1 MSQALSYGLPG
12 VPYGCTFALVA
23 IGLVLSYRST
33 GVFNFAFGAQAYV
46 AALIYAVLCAHGTG
60 RAIAGVIAIVVVS
73 PVIGL
78 LIDRFIFA
86 KISAS
91 NVAAKTIAAIGLM
104 VGLPALMTII
114 FGPTS
119 YASPP
124 SLLFNVNTVVFHID
138 GTPINGVQLSTVL
151 VTLVVLVVLTT
162 TLRLSSLGLSMR
174 AAVESPRLLRLQ
186 GVSSATVTAAAW
198 GTSSALAGL
207 AGVLL
212 APRYATVSIDN
223 YTILLVAAI
232 AAAAIAGL
240 SSMVIAAASS
250 VAIGIVMSLTT
261 GYAPANSVWSTG
273 LFSAIPFVL
282 LLFLLAFSKR
292 MRSLG
297 TSEDPLASVDPPPTP
312 ILAPVRSPVLDS
324 TIKVSSPVILVL
336 AIVSVL
342 TWVPSNWTFALTS
355 GLALSLVFMSITMVT
370 GAAGQ
375 VSLCQ
380 ATFAGVGAF
389 TAGQLATNHGVP
401 ILTGAIAGA
410 LVATGA
416 GLIAVLPA
424 LRLRGLAL
432 SLSTL
437 TFALLADAIAFPTAW
452 IGGPPTG
459 LTVPRPMIGSISF
472 ATDSTKAFF
481 ALVVLIVAVAAF
493 FIRRL
498 LRGATGRAL
507 EASKESPVAT
517 AGLGFSPTKTKIAV
531 FGISAG
537 LAGIGGALYGSL
549 LQVVSPGNFT
559 YADSLLFVV
568 IVVTIG
574 ARTVSGAIEAGIA
587 FAALTQLAT
596 YLPNRASPT
605 SIIALVFCIGA
616 FTYARHPEGVVEQ
629 VRRHA
634 TTIADRAVVRIS
646 GVQGPSVSEATT

>member
-1 MSQALSYGLPG
+1 MSEALGYALPG
-12 VPYGCTFALVA
+12 IPYGCTFALVA

-33 GVFNFAFGAQAYV
+33 GVFNFAFGAQAY
-46 AALIYAVLCAHGTG
+46 AAAMVYAVLCSHGVPRG
-60 RAIAGVIAIVVVS
+60 VAGIVAIVVIS
-73 PVIGL
+73 PVMGL
-78 LIDRFIFA
+78 LIDRFVFSRI
-86 KISAS
+86 AS
-91 NVAAKTIAAIGLM
+91 TNVAAKTIAAIGLM
-104 VGLPALMTII
+104 VGLPALATVV
-114 FGPTS
+114 FGPTPV
-119 YASPP
+119 ASPP
-124 SLLFNVNTVVFHID
+124 SLLFNVNTVVFHLD

-151 VTLVVLVVLTT
+151 VTLVVLFALTG
-162 TLRLSSLGLSMR
+162 TLRFTSLGLSMR
-174 AAVESPRLLRLQ
+174 AAVESPRLLRLE
-186 GVSSATVTAAAW
+186 GVSSRSVSAAAW

-207 AGVLL
+207 AGVLV

-240 SSMVIAAASS
+240 SSMMIAAGAS
-250 VAIGIVMSLTT
+250 VVIGIIMGLTT

-282 LLFLLAFSKR
+282 LLGLLAFSKR
-292 MRSLG
+292 MRALG
-297 TSEDPLASVDPPPTP
+297 VSEDPMAGIDPPPR
-312 ILAPVRSPVLDS
+312 PVVVPLRSMVLDS
-324 TIKVSSPVILVL
+324 SIKTAGPLVL
-336 AIVSVL
+336 VVGFISVL
-342 TWVPSNWTFALTS
+342 TWVPSAWTFALTS
-355 GLALSLVFMSITMVT
+355 GLALALVFMSITLVT

-401 ILTGAIAGA
+401 IMTGAIAGA
-410 LVATGA
+410 LAAAAA

-459 LTVPRPMIGSISF
+459 LTVPRPMLGSISF

-481 ALVVLIVAVAAF
+481 VLVVAIVIVVGF
-493 FIRRL
+493 LVRRL
-498 LRGATGRAL
+498 LVGSTGRVL
-507 EASKESPVAT
+507 QASKLSPVAT

-537 LAGIGGALYGSL
+537 VAGIGGALYGSL

-568 IVVTIG
+568 IVVTVG
-574 ARTVSGAIEAGIA
+574 ATTVAGAIEAGIA
-587 FAALTQLAT
+587 FAVLTQVAT
-596 YLPNRASPT
+596 YLPDRMAPM
-605 SIIALVFCIGA
+605 SIVAILFSLGA
-616 FTYARHPEGVVEQ
+616 FAYGRHPAGVVERL
-629 VRRHA
+629 RRSAAA
-634 TTIADRAVVRIS
+634 TAD
-646 GVQGPSVSEATT
+646 GVLSRLGARTSPHPEVAK

>member
-12 VPYGCTFALVA
+12 IPYGCTFALVA

-46 AALIYAVLCAHGTG
+46 AALVYAVLCAHGTG
-60 RAIAGVIAIVVVS
+60 RALAGVIAIVVVS
-73 PVIGL
+73 PAIGL
-78 LIDRFIFA
+78 LIDRLVFS
-86 KISAS
+86 KISSS

-151 VTLVVLVVLTT
+151 VTVFVLIILTT
-162 TLRLSSLGLSMR
+162 TLRFSSLGLSMR

-186 GVSSATVTAAAW
+186 GVSSSTVTAAAW

-212 APRYATVSIDN
+212 APRYATVSINN

-282 LLFLLAFSKR
+282 LLVLLAFSKR

-324 TIKVSSPVILVL
+324 SIKVLSPVILVL
-336 AIVSVL
+336 AIISVL

-380 ATFAGVGAF
+380 ATFAGAGAF

-410 LVATGA
+410 LVAAGA

-481 ALVVLIVAVAAF
+481 GLVVLIVAVAAF
-493 FIRRL
+493 FVRRL

-507 EASKESPVAT
+507 EASKESPTAT

-531 FGISAG
+531 FGISAA

-574 ARTVSGAIEAGIA
+574 ARTVSGAIEAGIV
-587 FAALTQLAT
+587 FAALTQIAT
-596 YLPNRASPT
+596 YLPNRASPA
-605 SIIALVFCIGA
+605 SIIALVFCVGA

-629 VRRHA
+629 IRRHV
-634 TTIADRAVVRIS
+634 TSLVDRAVVRVS
-646 GVQGPSVSEATT
+646 GASDRSVSEATT

>member
-1 MSQALSYGLPG
+1 MSEALGYALPG
-12 VPYGCTFALVA
+12 IPYGCTFALVA

-33 GVFNFAFGAQAYV
+33 GVFNFAFGAQAY
-46 AALIYAVLCAHGTG
+46 AAAMVYAVLCAHGAPRG
-60 RAIAGVIAIVVVS
+60 VAGALAIVVIS
-73 PVIGL
+73 PVMGL
-78 LIDRFIFA
+78 LIDRFVFSRIA
-86 KISAS
+86 SS

-104 VGLPALMTII
+104 VGLPALVTVV
-114 FGPTS
+114 FGPTPV
-119 YASPP
+119 ASPP
-124 SLLFNVNTVVFHID
+124 SLLFNVNTVVVHLD

-151 VTLVVLVVLTT
+151 VTLLVLFTLTG
-162 TLRLSSLGLSMR
+162 TLRFTSLGLSMR
-174 AAVESPRLLRLQ
+174 AAVESPRLLQLQ
-186 GVSSATVTAAAW
+186 GVSSRSVSAAAW

-207 AGVLL
+207 AGVLV

-240 SSMVIAAASS
+240 SSMMIAAGAS
-250 VAIGIVMSLTT
+250 VAIGIVMGLTT

-282 LLFLLAFSKR
+282 LLGLLAFSKR
-292 MRSLG
+292 MRALG
-297 TSEDPLASVDPPPTP
+297 LSEDPMAGIDPPPR
-312 ILAPVRSPVLDS
+312 PVIIPLRSLVLDS
-324 TIKVSSPVILVL
+324 SIKTAGPLVL
-336 AIVSVL
+336 VVGFISVL
-342 TWVPSNWTFALTS
+342 TWVPSAWTFALTS
-355 GLALSLVFMSITMVT
+355 GLALAMVFMSITLVT

-401 ILTGAIAGA
+401 IMTGAIAGA
-410 LVATGA
+410 LAAAAA
-416 GLIAVLPA
+416 GLVAVLPA

-459 LTVPRPMIGSISF
+459 LTVPRPMLGSISF
-472 ATDSTKAFF
+472 ATDSTKAYFV
-481 ALVVLIVAVAAF
+481 LVVVIVVVVGF
-493 FIRRL
+493 LVRRL
-498 LRGATGRAL
+498 LVGSTGRVL
-507 EASKESPVAT
+507 QASKLSPVAT

-537 LAGIGGALYGSL
+537 VAGIGGALYGSL

-568 IVVTIG
+568 IVVTVG
-574 ARTVSGAIEAGIA
+574 ATTVAGAIEAGIA
-587 FAALTQLAT
+587 FAVLTQVAT
-596 YLPNRASPT
+596 YLPDRMAPM
-605 SIIALVFCIGA
+605 SIVAIVFSLGA
-616 FTYARHPEGVVEQ
+616 FAYARHPEGVVERL
-629 VRRHA
+629 RRSAAA
-634 TTIADRAVVRIS
+634 TADGALARIS
-646 GVQGPSVSEATT
+646 ARTTSHAEVAQ